1 MYILFLYETFLTL
14 QIYCY
19 LYIMAEI
26 DKIEQTLIQS
36 VTNKWLNSFLPIF
49 RLEKMCFETE
59 FYILSIM
66 VSLFDESKLA
76 FHMPKGPLFLS
87 WVVKKLALWKNS
99 LKIWNP
105 AHFYVRLLQ
114 TRNIFDTSYLRAMY
128 DTHISTNLLNLFIF
142 IT

>member
-1 MYILFLYETFLTL
+1 
-14 QIYCY
+14 
-19 LYIMAEI
+19 MAEI

-87 WVVKKLALWKNS
+87 WVDKKLAL
-99 LKIWNP
+99 
-105 AHFYVRLLQ
+105 
-114 TRNIFDTSYLRAMY
+114 
-128 DTHISTNLLNLFIF
+128 
-142 IT
+142 